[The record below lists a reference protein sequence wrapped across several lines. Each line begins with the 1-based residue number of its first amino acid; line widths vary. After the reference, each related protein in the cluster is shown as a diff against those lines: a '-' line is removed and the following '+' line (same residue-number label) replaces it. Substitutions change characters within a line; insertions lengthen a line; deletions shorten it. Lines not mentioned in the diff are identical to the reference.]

1 MQVTQYELSH
11 GRSVYQ
17 DICAPMTQQFCGGMK
32 DKTISLHPD
41 MGTGYFRYVSPCK
54 DLEMYISDVT
64 FHQRVVLREQTYRE
78 SFSICFCFSD
88 MLEWA
93 GSSESQ
99 HVLLEKGD
107 CCVYENGSFEMENFY
122 EEGQRY
128 IGIGLNL
135 HPGRFGAVTDCLL
148 ERKAVSSAGE
158 SPALV
163 RKYRITKSVEIILR
177 QILGCNY
184 IDSLKSLYLEG
195 KILELASAFAN
206 EVVLEK
212 DLIAVGRD
220 LNMADST
227 TLAGIRTLL
236 DENFSEPLT
245 IAELARKSF
254 MSESRLR
261 QMFRQQY
268 GITIYQYVLNCRM
281 EKARELIESGNY
293 QVKDAAGMVG
303 YSNISHFSE
312 AFRKKFGYTPSQY
325 KRIWMQ

>member
-32 DKTISLHPD
+32 DKTISLPPD

-93 GSSESQ
+93 GSSERQ

-158 SPALV
+158 
-163 RKYRITKSVEIILR
+163 
-177 QILGCNY
+177 
-184 IDSLKSLYLEG
+184 LKSLYLEG